1 MRFLLLAFAFIYFI
15 SLTLAAP
22 RPAPAVIPGA
32 SENEIEENVVEG
44 VKEDKEVDK
53 GIDELDLE
61 YGRYLQEVVKTLD
74 EDPEFAKKLENITH
88 DQIMNGHVSQQ
99 IASVAPEVRNK
110 LDELKRIELD
120 RLRKLAMKEHELEE
134 EIARE
139 QHGNDN
145 DIDENRRWRS
155 IRSGRTNSRSMQ
167 PTKQLLG
174 DNNAAHVDH
183 ANPHT
188 FEAEDL
194 QKLILKATHDL
205 EELDRK
211 RRRDFKQYEMEKE
224 IHYRESLQNLT
235 AEQRVEAEKKHEE
248 VKQKHQKHNH
258 INHPGS
264 KHQLEEVWEQQDHMP
279 KQEFDPKVFFQMHD
293 VNGDGFLDQEEVE
306 AVLSIEVKKLY
317 NEKDPSYDK
326 NEMIEEYHRMREHI
340 YKEIDAN
347 HDGLISRKEFL
358 DYTKSPEF
366 EKDDGWKGIEEAP
379 VYTNEELKHY
389 EQQRQQLAD
398 HYAKYGAYQ
407 MPYHPMDAP
416 PYGQPVYYQQMPHP
430 NDPNYAMHPND
441 PNYGH
446 QQQQQQYH
454 PNGQPVQYMN
464 IHAAPQ
470 HVQQPMQVHH
480 VELPPQHYVNGQP
493 QQQQQMQQQPQQHIG
508 YQVHPGQQQQQYMG
522 NPNVPQLPPG
532 QQQHQQQPM
541 YQQQQQQQ
549 QHPQQQQQQQQPM
562 YNAMPPQQQQ
572 QQYAPV
578 QGQQQQQQQHP
589 GQYAVPPAQV
599 HPSSV
604 PNSNQPQ
611 QQQQQHSPPPPSQA
625 QAQHH

>member
-1 MRFLLLAFAFIYFI
+1 MVILFA
-15 SLTLAAP
+15 
-22 RPAPAVIPGA
+22 
-32 SENEIEENVVEG
+32 
-44 VKEDKEVDK
+44 
-53 GIDELDLE
+53 
-61 YGRYLQEVVKTLD
+61 
-74 EDPEFAKKLENITH
+74 
-88 DQIMNGHVSQQ
+88 
-99 IASVAPEVRNK
+99 
-110 LDELKRIELD
+110 
-120 RLRKLAMKEHELEE
+120 EH
-134 EIARE
+134 
-139 QHGNDN
+139 
-145 DIDENRRWRS
+145 
-155 IRSGRTNSRSMQ
+155 T
-167 PTKQLLG
+167 G

-416 PYGQPVYYQQMPHP
+416 PYGQPVYYQV
-430 NDPNYAMHPND
+430 
-441 PNYGH
+441 G
-446 QQQQQQYH
+446 
-454 PNGQPVQYMN
+454 G
-464 IHAAPQ
+464 
-470 HVQQPMQVHH
+470 
-480 VELPPQHYVNGQP
+480 G
-493 QQQQQMQQQPQQHIG
+493 
-508 YQVHPGQQQQQYMG
+508 
-522 NPNVPQLPPG
+522 
-532 QQQHQQQPM
+532 
-541 YQQQQQQQ
+541 
-549 QHPQQQQQQQQPM
+549 
-562 YNAMPPQQQQ
+562 
-572 QQYAPV
+572 
-578 QGQQQQQQQHP
+578 
-589 GQYAVPPAQV
+589 
-599 HPSSV
+599 
-604 PNSNQPQ
+604 
-611 QQQQQHSPPPPSQA
+611 
-625 QAQHH
+625 